1 MFMGDNEIF
10 WVSSWKTVCF
20 WVSLLIINESE
31 ICGIRG
37 TKRFDCKMSVQMPI
51 TFTDLRLTIS
61 CLETPMEYVK
71 VPLSKLF
78 SYDIFVRVYQ
88 IVTFYVYLGWT
99 ILFDTCL
106 ILCRICCDFKFKKK
120 LMGYSNLRRS
130 RFVLIGTNGIF
141 WLSSLKRVFD

>member
-106 ILCRICCDFKFKKK
+106 ILCRIFCDFKFKKK
-120 LMGYSNLRRS
+120 P
-130 RFVLIGTNGIF
+130 F
-141 WLSSLKRVFD
+141 RVFRNWWDIQI